1 MEQANSQRQDM
12 TAGPIWQKL
21 LLFFFPTWFGAV
33 FQQLYNTAD
42 AVIVGRF
49 VGTGALAAVGV
60 GGTLVMFIGGVVA
73 GIASGATVV
82 VAQRT
87 GAGRPQEVRRA
98 VGAAALASLLLG
110 AVLSAAGILAVPA
123 VLRAMDTPAAVFAE
137 SVLYMRVY
145 LAGMVPMLFY
155 NVGTGI
161 LRAVGDSR
169 RPLYFLAAASVLN
182 ILLDLLFVA
191 ALGLGVLGAALA
203 TLLSQTASALL
214 VLRRLAGPQAEG
226 EPYRLQ
232 RQGLRLDPPALAAMA
247 RIGVPA
253 AVQAMLY
260 DISNILVQVYINGFG
275 TTAMA
280 AWAVFGKLD
289 SLFWMTVQSLG
300 LAVTTFAGQNF
311 GARRYDRMRSG
322 VRQACGIGLGFAA
335 CIVALMLGLGRPLY
349 GCFTADA
356 EVVELGLAISRFV
369 MPWYIS
375 FVGIE
380 VLSATM
386 RGAGDTLVPTL
397 ITVFGVCAVRVAW
410 LFWAAPA
417 YGSIQ
422 AGLACFP
429 VSWCITLLL
438 YLGYY
443 LPGGWLRRRVAA
455 QPEE

>member
-1 MEQANSQRQDM
+1 MAGGKAARGDM
-12 TAGPIWQKL
+12 TVGPIWQKL

-73 GIASGATVV
+73 GLASGVAVV

-98 VGAAALASLLLG
+98 VGAAALASLVLG
-110 AVLSAAGILAVPA
+110 ATLGVAGVLAMPA
-123 VLRAMDTPAAVFAE
+123 VLRAMDTPAGIFAD
-137 SVLYMRVY
+137 SVLYMQVY
-145 LAGMVPMLFY
+145 LAGMIPMLFY
-155 NVGTGI
+155 NVGTGV

-203 TLLSQTASALL
+203 TLLSQAASALL
-214 VLRRLAGPQAEG
+214 VLHRLAGACAEG
-226 EPYRLQ
+226 QPYRLQ
-232 RQGLRLDPPALAAMA
+232 KEGLRLDPLALAAMA
-247 RIGVPA
+247 RIGLPA
-253 AVQAMLY
+253 ALQAMLY
-260 DISNILVQVYINGFG
+260 DISNILVQVYINAFG

-311 GARRYDRMRSG
+311 GARRFERMRSG
-322 VRQACGIGLGFAA
+322 VRQACGIGFGFALG
-335 CIVALMLGLGRPLY
+335 IVAFMLGLGGPLF

-356 EVVELGLAISRFV
+356 EVVELGLLMARFV
-369 MPWYIS
+369 MPWYLS
-375 FVGIE
+375 FIGIE

-397 ITVFGVCAVRVAW
+397 ITVFGVCAVRLAW
-410 LFWAAPA
+410 LFWAAPL
-417 YGSIQ
+417 YGGIR

-429 VSWCITLLL
+429 VSWCVTLLL
-438 YLGYY
+438 YLCYY
-443 LPGGWLRRRVAA
+443 LPGGWLRRRIDA
-455 QPEE
+455 QREE